1 MGNFQ
6 ETDRAAFESV
16 VHYTNTAVTLRLD
29 CGPLRYHTLG
39 VATIFRFLQTE
50 MPESL
55 DSSVLSS
62 SQSLPSYEYLTFGR
76 RGSEASFQLRYTV
89 REVTSTYAFSL
100 NEMTCLKQ
108 VGTWRADQMWAEIEF
123 NHSPFAVD
131 AGPVNRHRLGPFSSH
146 DVASIHSNFNLTF
159 TSISNFVITF
169 YAKSLL
175 TQAVVGVL
183 KFTPL
188 IEVFFNQQ
196 TLRDSSDK
204 DDAAD
209 PAAPI
214 DWLTALRGGLRMVHI
229 DHAPSPGSSLPEIP
243 DITLADFTRSS
254 TTRKRLHADSAGYE
268 VLFTITKTPRIRDEI
283 LPKTLWKRLNA
294 NSSDLEVVVVA
305 DPTGSISTEHATDI
319 LPSQNVNQK
328 AVIHGNA
335 EIISSIERNTHS
347 RQKARFGS
355 IDFGAHSSNNY
366 VEVLIDGL
374 QTFKRY
380 YELMMEAKHSIS
392 ILGWEISLS
401 FGLTLE
407 QVPGADTTAE
417 ASNSAGPSR
426 RWITLDDV
434 LIAKAKEGVKIRIL
448 VWRHELL
455 SHLNRYLYLGEVT
468 VESEMA
474 KLEKRCK
481 RSGVSVKILHAT
493 RTMPPPTSPY
503 SRPYASRI
511 PMDMASPT
519 VDLNPDPT
527 SSERGKA
534 GSTASNNPNTTMD
547 STTGFEGEEDTDIVV
562 IVAGNPKGLVSSHH
576 EKLVLIDA
584 ECSENCLAFTGG
596 FDIARGRYDQP
607 SHLVPLP
614 GNKKQRDALTKREME
629 EGKEERFS
637 GRSIQPVWR
646 SIRFLWHDMQLMI
659 KGPATRSLLLHFVQR
674 WTHAFDPNPLRTRSI
689 TLLPPTPSR
698 NCKRSHGSISLLS
711 NHNSCILRLERT
723 WKSVFDV
730 HYLFEDYCKMIKSAE
745 HFLYVEHQYPFQNFA
760 LTQLMCEQLK
770 QKPELQLIVVTPIK
784 TDLPSGLVGELFD
797 WSQDHIIQHLTMI
810 QNTAP
815 DRVGIYGLINQ
826 DRRFPERIGG
836 IYVHSKITLVDDL
849 WMVTGS
855 TNMDNVSFFHSSELS
870 VEIYSPAIAREVRHR
885 LFKEHLGSFYTSELD
900 NDLKACFN
908 AFRDSAAL
916 NYQSLR
922 ETGLLRAR
930 PISLTPMDAYQLI
943 LSKVYYP
950 NKVTKLLMKLG
961 LTTEDVIQVVGD
973 GVDNVVNFVVQKA
986 KL

>member
-6 ETDRAAFESV
+6 DTDKTAFESV

-50 MPESL
+50 MPEGH
-55 DSSVLSS
+55 DTA
-62 SQSLPSYEYLTFGR
+62 QYGTTQALPSYEYLTFGR

-89 REVTSTYAFSL
+89 REVTSTYSFSL

-108 VGTWRADQMWAEIEF
+108 VGSWRADQMWAEIEF

-131 AGPVNRHRLGPFSSH
+131 TGPVNRHRLGSFSTH

-169 YAKSLL
+169 YAKSLM

-188 IEVFFNQQ
+188 LEVFFNQQ

-229 DHAPSPGSSLPEIP
+229 DHAPSPDATLPEMP

-254 TTRKRLHADSAGYE
+254 TTRKRLHADVGGYE
-268 VLFTITKTPRIRDEI
+268 VLFTIAKTHRIRDEI

-294 NSSDLEVVVVA
+294 NSNDLEVVVVA
-305 DPTGSISTEHATDI
+305 DPMGSTSADHTSEV

-328 AVIHGNA
+328 SVIHGNA
-335 EIISSIERNTHS
+335 DVLASIERNTAS

-374 QTFKRY
+374 QTFRRY

-407 QVPGADTTAE
+407 QVPGADFTVDY
-417 ASNSAGPSR
+417 SNGVSAGQSR

-434 LIAKAKEGVKIRIL
+434 LIAKAKEGVKVRVL

-468 VESEMA
+468 VESEMT
-474 KLEKRCK
+474 KLERRCK
-481 RSGVSVKILHAT
+481 RAGVSVKILHAT
-493 RTMPPPTSPY
+493 RYMPSATSPY
-503 SRPYASRI
+503 SRPYGTRI
-511 PMDMASPT
+511 PMDMAEPS
-519 VDLNPDPT
+519 VDSSDPSRPSNAKSAKKKT
-527 SSERGKA
+527 PSVSVD
-534 GSTASNNPNTTMD
+534 STAEFD
-547 STTGFEGEEDTDIVV
+547 ADEDTDIVV
-562 IVAGNPKGLVSSHH
+562 IVAGNPKGLISSHH

-584 ECSENCLAFTGG
+584 ECPENCLAFTGG

-607 SHLVPLP
+607 SHQVPLP
-614 GNKKQRDALTKREME
+614 GSKKQRDALYKREME
-629 EGKEERFS
+629 EGKEERLT

-646 SIRFLWHDMQLMI
+646 SIRFLWHDLQLMI

-689 TLLPPTPSR
+689 TLLPHRSRPCKHTHPSL
-698 NCKRSHGSISLLS
+698 GLLS
-711 NHNSCILRLERT
+711 NHSSCVLRLERT

-745 HFLYVEHQYPFQNFA
+745 RFLYVEHQYPFQNFA
-760 LTQLMCEQLK
+760 LTQLMCDQLK
-770 QKPELQLIVVTPIK
+770 QKPNLHLIVVTPIK
-784 TDLPSGLVGELFD
+784 TDLPTGLVGELFD

-815 DRVGIYGLINQ
+815 ERVGVYGLINQ
-826 DRRFPERIGG
+826 DGRFPERIGG
-836 IYVHSKITLVDDL
+836 IYVHSKVTLIDDM

-870 VEIYSPAIAREVRHR
+870 IELYSPAIAREVRLR
-885 LFKEHLGSFYTSELD
+885 LFKEHLGSFYDSSLD
-900 NDLKACFN
+900 DDLQACFN

-950 NKVTKLLMKLG
+950 NKATKLLMKLG
-961 LTTEDVIQVVGD
+961 LSTEDVIQVVGD

>member
-1 MGNFQ
+1 MGNFEKQ
-6 ETDRAAFESV
+6 EKALFESV

-39 VATIFRFLQTE
+39 VATIFRFLQTDLLE
-50 MPESL
+50 G
-55 DSSVLSS
+55 
-62 SQSLPSYEYLTFGR
+62 QSRSENPPLQQLPSYEYVTFGR

-89 REVTSTYAFSL
+89 REVMSTYAFSL

-108 VGTWRADQMWAEIEF
+108 VGSWRADQMWAEIEF
-123 NHSPFAVD
+123 NHSPYAVES
-131 AGPVNRHRLGPFSSH
+131 GPVNRHRLGSFSTH
-146 DVASIHSNFNLTF
+146 DVSSIHSNFNLTF

-169 YAKSLL
+169 YAKSLM
-175 TQAVVGVL
+175 TQSVVGVL

-188 IEVFFNQQ
+188 LEVFFNQQ
-196 TLRDSSDK
+196 TLRDSPDK

-229 DHAPSPGSSLPEIP
+229 DRAGADPTRAE
-243 DITLADFTRSS
+243 ITLADFTRSS
-254 TTRKRLHADSAGYE
+254 TTRKRLHADAGGYE

-294 NSSDLEVVVVA
+294 DANDLQVVVEA
-305 DPTGSISTEHATDI
+305 DPTSAFGLNHTSEAI
-319 LPSQNVNQK
+319 PSQNVNQK
-328 AVIHGNA
+328 SIVHGNPDILA
-335 EIISSIERNTHS
+335 NIEEKTVARQNAPFSSV
-347 RQKARFGS
+347 
-355 IDFGAHSSNNY
+355 DFGAHSSGNY

-374 QTFKRY
+374 QTFRRY

-407 QVPGADTTAE
+407 TVPGADVTSDT
-417 ASNSAGPSR
+417 SGSGHSSGPSR

-434 LIAKAKEGVKIRIL
+434 LIAKAKEGVKVRIL

-455 SHLNRYLYLGEVT
+455 SHLNRYLYLGDVT
-468 VESEMA
+468 VENEMA

-481 RSGVSVKILHAT
+481 RSGVSIKILHAT
-493 RTMPPPTSPY
+493 RYMPPPSSPY
-503 SRPYASRI
+503 ASPYASRI
-511 PMDMASPT
+511 PM
-519 VDLNPDPT
+519 
-527 SSERGKA
+527 
-534 GSTASNNPNTTMD
+534 
-547 STTGFEGEEDTDIVV
+547 TTGESLTEDAEKVKESSDPDADPDIVV
-562 IVAGNPKGLVSSHH
+562 IVAGNPKGLISSHH

-584 ECSENCLAFTGG
+584 ECPAHTAAFTGG

-614 GNKKQRDALTKREME
+614 GNKKQRDSLYKREME
-629 EGKEERFS
+629 EGKEERLT

-646 SIRFLWHDMQLMI
+646 SIRFLWHDLQLLI

-674 WTHAFDPNPLRTRSI
+674 WTHAFDPNPIRTRSV
-689 TLLPPTPSR
+689 TLLPIPSVPC
-698 NCKRSHGSISLLS
+698 NRSHGHLALMST
-711 NHNSCILRLERT
+711 HNACLLRLERT

-745 HFLYVEHQYPFQNFA
+745 RFLYVEHQYPFQNFA
-760 LTQLMCEQLK
+760 LTQLMCDQLR
-770 QKPELQLIVVTPIK
+770 QKPDLQLIVVTPIK
-784 TDLPSGLVGELFD
+784 TDLPTGVVGELFD

-815 DRVGIYGLINQ
+815 ERVGIYGLINQ

-836 IYVHSKITLVDDL
+836 IYVHSKVTLIDDQ

-870 VEIYSPAIAREVRHR
+870 VEIYSPAIAREVRLR
-885 LFKEHLGSFYTSELD
+885 LFKEHLGPFYKTSLD
-900 NDLKACFN
+900 DDLGACFN
-908 AFRDSAAL
+908 AFRDSAAM
-916 NYQSLR
+916 NYQSLK
-922 ETGLLRAR
+922 ETGFLRAR
-930 PISLTPMDAYQLI
+930 PISLTPAESYQFI

-950 NKVTKLLMKLG
+950 NKFTKLLMKLG
-961 LTTEDVIQVVGD
+961 LSTEDVIQVVGD